1 MGLGPSETSES
12 QIAGDT
18 SPEQGCMA
26 RCNYK
31 QARDDNDIPGRDPA
45 GPLAPLG
52 GTESL
57 LHSPPPKWERLHS
70 QSQNLLCDLLL
81 NLLPNLPLL
90 ESINLQL
97 PRSGS

>member
-1 MGLGPSETSES
+1 MGLSSQWNLGKNMHWMGPGPSETSES

-26 RCNYK
+26 RWNYE

-45 GPLAPLG
+45 VPLAPLG

-57 LHSPPPKWERLHS
+57 LHSPPPPNGNVRVPKTFQRISYEVS
-70 QSQNLLCDLLL
+70 QTST
-81 NLLPNLPLL
+81 
-90 ESINLQL
+90 
-97 PRSGS
+97 